1 MSKMSRLSLTSLLGV
16 SLMLMQFACK
26 PSYSFTG
33 ASISP
38 DVETVSI
45 DFFPSY
51 APLAPPIAGQ
61 FFTEALKD
69 IFLSQT
75 NLTLVK
81 SNGDLQF
88 TGAIVNYNNAPVAIQ
103 GDERAALTRV
113 TMTVKVKFVNTKDES
128 QNFETNFSRFEDFET
143 SRDLSS
149 VEQELLTSINDQ
161 LTQDIFNK
169 AVTNW

>member
-1 MSKMSRLSLTSLLGV
+1 MLL
-16 SLMLMQFACK
+16 QFACK

-38 DVETVSI
+38 EVETVSI

-61 FFTEALKD
+61 TFTEAMKD

-88 TGAIVNYNNAPVAIQ
+88 SGAIVNYNNAPVAIQ

-113 TMTVKVKFVNTKDES
+113 TMTVKVKFVNTKDET

-149 VEQELLTSINDQ
+149 VEQELLNSINDQ